1 MVMSSLRLQRLEE
14 QKGKLDGL
22 DLIREALG
30 EATSSLPESS
40 PPRSK
45 ISTTTQNQ
53 KEKEIKCTTNKSK
66 KTLAATEITH
76 MGLVLQHPSF
86 KSNPFSAIQQHLRN
100 SLSSDREKLAV
111 ESKKRSQEEITLI
124 AKKKDIRKERI
135 RDAKF
140 AKHKKGRQNN
150 TNQRR

>member
-14 QKGKLDGL
+14 QKGKLDGM

-30 EATSSLPESS
+30 ESLSES
-40 PPRSK
+40 PPKAK
-45 ISTTTQNQ
+45 IPTTTQNE
-53 KEKEIKCTTNKSK
+53 KKKEIKCTTNKSK

-111 ESKKRSQEEITLI
+111 ESKKRSQEEITVT
-124 AKKKDIRKERI
+124 AKKKEERKERI

-140 AKHKKGRQNN
+140 SKHKKGRQKN

>member
-30 EATSSLPESS
+30 EATSSLVESQTT
-40 PPRSK
+40 K
-45 ISTTTQNQ
+45 IPSTTQNEKSK
-53 KEKEIKCTTNKSK
+53 KEMKCNTNKSK

-111 ESKKRSQEEITLI
+111 ESKKRSQEEITFRQS
-124 AKKKDIRKERI
+124 KKETRKERI

>member
-30 EATSSLPESS
+30 ESLSESS
-40 PPRSK
+40 PPKSK
-45 ISTTTQNQ
+45 IPTTTQNE
-53 KEKEIKCTTNKSK
+53 KKKEIKCNTNKSK

-100 SLSSDREKLAV
+100 SLSSDREKLNA
-111 ESKKRSQEEITLI
+111 ESKKRTTEEITLI
-124 AKKKDIRKERI
+124 AKKKEERKERI

-140 AKHKKGRQNN
+140 AKHKKGRHNN
-150 TNQRR
+150 TNRAGR

>member
-1 MVMSSLRLQRLEE
+1 MSSLRLQRLEE

-30 EATSSLPESS
+30 EATSSLVESQTT
-40 PPRSK
+40 K
-45 ISTTTQNQ
+45 IPTTTQNQ
-53 KEKEIKCTTNKSK
+53 RKKDIKCNTNKSK

-111 ESKKRSQEEITLI
+111 ESKKRTIEETTQI
-124 AKKKDIRKERI
+124 KKKKEERKERI

-150 TNQRR
+150 TNRVGR

>member
-1 MVMSSLRLQRLEE
+1 MSSLRLQRLEE

-30 EATSSLPESS
+30 EATSSVSESS

-45 ISTTTQNQ
+45 ISTSTQNQ
-53 KEKEIKCTTNKSK
+53 QKKEIKSCNTNKSK

-111 ESKKRSQEEITLI
+111 ESKKRSQEEITLT
-124 AKKKDIRKERI
+124 AKKKEERKERI

-140 AKHKKGRQNN
+140 SKHKKGRQNN

>member
-1 MVMSSLRLQRLEE
+1 MSSLRLQRLEE

-22 DLIREALG
+22 DLIREALC
-30 EATSSLPESS
+30 ESLSESS

-45 ISTTTQNQ
+45 IPTTTQNQ
-53 KEKEIKCTTNKSK
+53 KSKKEMKCNTNKSK

-111 ESKKRSQEEITLI
+111 ESKKRSQEEITFRQS
-124 AKKKDIRKERI
+124 KKETRKERI

>member
-30 EATSSLPESS
+30 EATSSLVESQTT
-40 PPRSK
+40 K
-45 ISTTTQNQ
+45 IPTTTQNQ
-53 KEKEIKCTTNKSK
+53 RKKDIKCNTNKSK

-100 SLSSDREKLAV
+100 SLSSDREKLNA
-111 ESKKRSQEEITLI
+111 ESKKRNAEESTLI
-124 AKKKDIRKERI
+124 AKKKELRKERI
-135 RDAKF
+135 RDNKF